1 MRRHDGA
8 CDDSCVTTPPDERGE
23 RTEEVLLLR
32 AALAAAEARI
42 TALEAM
48 LHAANRARFGASAE
62 RIDPDQLALALGRD
76 VPPPPPA
83 NDAPR
88 EDRGPG
94 RPPVHRNRGALPP
107 HLERVERIVEPA
119 SRACPCCGGE
129 MHAIGEDRSE
139 RLDVVPARL
148 RVLVTLRPRLA
159 CRGCARGVHQAPAPE
174 HAVTRG
180 LPTEALLAHVLVAK
194 YGDGLPLYRQAGI
207 LRRSGV
213 VLDRSTLCDWVGA
226 ACWWLRP
233 LYDRVLSHVRG
244 QARVFADDT
253 PLPTLE
259 RGLGRTRKGALWA
272 YAVDDR
278 PWQGRAPP
286 AVAYVYAPDRK
297 GERPAAHLEG
307 FRGTLQVD
315 GYDGFKAMGR
325 ERRDGSVVLAF
336 CWAHL
341 RRRFFEVHAGTRS
354 PVAAEALLRIS
365 ELYAIEREIRGRPA
379 EERLAARHERSAA
392 LVASLESWMR
402 AQLDT
407 LSRGSKL
414 AEHIRY
420 GLRHWSGLVRFL
432 EDGRLELDT
441 NTVERQIRPVAITR
455 KAALFAGSEGGGANW
470 AIATTLVRTAL
481 MHGRDPEAWLTSVL
495 ERMVRGKVRATE
507 IDTLL
512 PWHPGPDARDAA

>member
-1 MRRHDGA
+1 M
-8 CDDSCVTTPPDERGE
+8 TTPPDERGAE
-23 RTEEVLLLR
+23 TEEVLLLR

-42 TALEAM
+42 AHLESM
-48 LHAANRARFGASAE
+48 LHAANRARFGASTE
-62 RIDPDQLALALGRD
+62 RVDPGQLALSLGREP
-76 VPPPPPA
+76 PPPPPA

-88 EDRGPG
+88 REGGGG
-94 RPPVHRNRGALPP
+94 RAPARRNRGSLPP
-107 HLERVERIVEPA
+107 HLERVERVVDLP
-119 SRACPCCGGE
+119 SRACPCCGRD
-129 MHAIGEDRSE
+129 MHRVGEDRSE

-148 RVLVTLRPRLA
+148 RVLVTIRPRLA

-174 HAVTRG
+174 HAVARG

-213 VLDRSTLCDWVGA
+213 TLDRSTLCDWVGA

-233 LYDRVLSHVRG
+233 LYERVLAHVRG
-244 QARVFADDT
+244 QARVFVDDT

-278 PWQGRAPP
+278 PWAGRAPP
-286 AVAYVYAPDRK
+286 AVAYFYAPDRK
-297 GERPAAHLEG
+297 GERPAAHLRG

-325 ERRDGSVVLAF
+325 ERRDGSVVLAC

-341 RRRFFEVHAGTRS
+341 RRRFFEVHAGTKS
-354 PVAAEALLRIS
+354 PVAAEALLRIG
-365 ELYAIEREIRGRPA
+365 EFYNIEREIRGRPA
-379 EERLAARHERSAA
+379 EERLAARRERSAPRIAA
-392 LVASLESWMR
+392 LETWMR

-420 GLRHWSGLVRFL
+420 GLRHWSGPVRFL
-432 EDGRLELDT
+432 DDGTLELDT
-441 NTVERQIRPVAITR
+441 NTVEREIRPVAVTR

-470 AIATTLVRTAL
+470 AVATTLVRTAL
-481 MHGRDPEAWLTSVL
+481 MHGRDPEAWLTAVL
-495 ERMVRGKVRATE
+495 EQVVRGEVRATNF
-507 IDTLL
+507 DTLL
-512 PWHPGPDARDAA
+512 PWHPAPGTRAAA